1 MKKALILKFK
11 PFLSEK
17 IWGSDKI
24 KKMYDQMQIK
34 NPIGE
39 AWIISAI
46 KFKSSICTY
55 PNKFYGKNLY
65 EIFSKNSELFNNY
78 KNEYPHLIKFID
90 ANDDLSIQVHPN
102 NLYAKKNHN
111 CLGKNEWWYFL
122 KTPNKKKI
130 ILGHKAKTKQELK
143 TLINKEM
150 WKKLFSYQAVKK
162 DDKVYIPSGTV
173 HALTSGS
180 FVCEVQQ
187 SSDITYRLY
196 DYDRK
201 GLDNKPRSL
210 NTKDSINVIYCPQT
224 KEIIKNKTKKEKGYL
239 IANSFF
245 KIIEMNSKTNKIFN
259 INKNINWVEII
270 CLSGKGK
277 INGEEFKKGGAGILT
292 NGFKRICVSGTLKIL
307 CVLV

>member
-1 MKKALILKFK
+1 MNKALILKFK
-11 PFLSEK
+11 PFFSEK
-17 IWGSDKI
+17 IWGSNKI
-24 KKMYDQMQIK
+24 KKLYKEAQIK
-34 NPIGE
+34 AYIGE

-46 KFKSSICTY
+46 KSKSSICVY
-55 PNKFYGKNLY
+55 PNEFNGKSLY
-65 EIFSKNSELFNNY
+65 EIFYNYPELFNNY

-90 ANDDLSIQVHPN
+90 ANKDLSIQVHPN
-102 NLYAKKNHN
+102 DLYAKKKHN

-122 KTPNKKKI
+122 KTKKNQKI
-130 ILGHKAKTKQELK
+130 ILGHNAKTKQELK
-143 TLINKEM
+143 KLVNERK
-150 WKKLFSYQAVKK
+150 WKKLLTYKAVQK

-201 GLDNKPRSL
+201 GLDNNLRPL
-210 NTKDSINVIYCPQT
+210 NIQDSINVIYCPQT
-224 KEIIKNKTKKEKGYL
+224 KKIIEGKNKILKNYLIKNK
-239 IANSFF
+239 FF
-245 KIIEMNSKTNKIFN
+245 QIIEMDYKKNKIFK
-259 INKNINWVEII
+259 INKRVNWVEII

-277 INGEEFKKGGAGILT
+277 INNQEFKKGDAGILT
-292 NGFKRICVSGTLKIL
+292 NGFENICISGTLKIL

>member
-277 INGEEFKKGGAGILT
+277 INGEEFKKGDAGILT